1 MILGIIC
8 FSLVLCI
15 VGYATGFNTNV
26 DEDVIWTPKDSRSI
40 KVSVVVVVVVA
51 AAAVVVAAAN
61 VFFSVVCIAKIELS
75 LSMIL
80 IYVCFFSTFL
90 FVISGSTEIGSKTNR
105 ALSNRLDLLS

>member
-40 KVSVVVVVVVA
+40 KVSVVA
-51 AAAVVVAAAN
+51 AAAAAAD